1 MGEPHQGEPAGAEA
15 ARVDQAGAAAP
26 AGDAAVRGAAAVR
39 EAAPGEIPVRGTP
52 AGSTAV
58 RGSGVREAD
67 KPVLG
72 VGMVGYAFMGA
83 AHSQGW
89 RTVGRVFDLPRRPV
103 LAAVCGRDAEAVRAM
118 ADRHG
123 WAAAETDWRALIA
136 RDDVDLVD
144 ICTPGDSHAEI
155 ALAALAAGKHVLCE
169 KPLANT
175 VEEAEAMT
183 AAAEAATVRGQVAMV
198 GFNYR
203 RLPATSLART
213 MVAEGRLGTLRH
225 VRVTYLQDWLV
236 DREFPLTWRLR
247 RERAG
252 SGALGDLGAHI
263 VDLAQYLAGEPVV
276 GVSALTETF
285 VQQRPLPAAASSGL
299 SAVPDA
305 AGLGAVT
312 VDDAALFTGRF
323 ASGALAS
330 FEATRFATGRKNAL
344 RIELN
349 GERGSLAFDLE
360 RLNELS
366 YHDHTEPGT
375 HAGFR
380 RILVTEPDHPYLD
393 AWWPPGHGLGYEHT
407 FTHQAHDLVQAVAA
421 GRRSVPSFADGLQV
435 QRVLAAVEESA
446 EKNSVY
452 TPVAVTPVT
461 VASPAVRGDL

>member
-1 MGEPHQGEPAGAEA
+1 MQEPEQS
-15 ARVDQAGAAAP
+15 AAP
-26 AGDAAVRGAAAVR
+26 EPGAD
-39 EAAPGEIPVRGTP
+39 TP
-52 AGSTAV
+52 PL
-58 RGSGVREAD
+58 RI
-67 KPVLG
+67 
-72 VGMVGYAFMGA
+72 GMVGYAFMGA

-89 RTVGRVFDLPRRPV
+89 RTAGRVFDLPRRPV
-103 LAAVCGRDAEAVRAM
+103 MAAICGRDADAVRAA

-175 VEEAEAMT
+175 VEEAEAMAT
-183 AAAEAATVRGQVAMV
+183 AAEAAYGRGQLAMV

-203 RLPATSLART
+203 RVPATTLARR

-236 DREFPLTWRLR
+236 DPEFPLTWRLR
-247 RERAG
+247 KELAG
-252 SGALGDLGAHI
+252 SGSLGDLGAHI
-263 VDLAQYLAGEPVV
+263 VDLAQYVAGEPLA

-285 VQQRPLPAAASSGL
+285 VRQRPLPGGPASGLAAVSSG
-299 SAVPDA
+299 
-305 AGLGAVT
+305 GTGTVT

-330 FEATRFATGRKNAL
+330 FEATRYATGRKNAL
-344 RIELN
+344 RLELN
-349 GERGSLAFDLE
+349 GEHGSLAFDLE
-360 RLNELS
+360 RLNELW
-366 YHDHTEPGT
+366 YHDATEPGT

-407 FTHQAHDLVQAVAA
+407 FVHQARDLVHAVAE
-421 GRRSVPSFADGLQV
+421 GRRPEPSFADGLQV

-452 TPVAVTPVT
+452 TPIA
-461 VASPAVRGDL
+461 A

>member
-1 MGEPHQGEPAGAEA
+1 MGQPQQPDGPEA
-15 ARVDQAGAAAP
+15 A
-26 AGDAAVRGAAAVR
+26 
-39 EAAPGEIPVRGTP
+39 
-52 AGSTAV
+52 
-58 RGSGVREAD
+58 
-67 KPVLG
+67 KPPLR

-89 RTVGRVFDLPRRPV
+89 RTVGRAFELPLSPV
-103 LAAVCGRDAEAVRAM
+103 LSVICGRDADAVRRA

-123 WAAAETDWRALIA
+123 WAAAETDWRAVVE

-175 VEEAEAMT
+175 VEEAEAM
-183 AAAEAATVRGQVAMV
+183 AAAAQAAESRGQLAMV

-203 RLPATSLART
+203 RVPATALARN
-213 MVAEGRLGTLRH
+213 MVAEGRIGTLRH
-225 VRVTYLQDWLV
+225 LRVTYLQDWLV
-236 DREFPLTWRLR
+236 DPEFSLTWRLR
-247 RERAG
+247 KELAG

-263 VDLAQYLAGEPVV
+263 VDLAQYLAGEPLA
-276 GVSALTETF
+276 GVSAMTETF
-285 VQQRPLPAAASSGL
+285 VRERPLPGGASSGL
-299 SAVPDA
+299 SAVQSSG
-305 AGLGAVT
+305 AGEVT

-323 ASGALAS
+323 TSGALAS
-330 FEATRFATGRKNAL
+330 FEATRYATGRKNAL

-349 GERGSLAFDLE
+349 GTRGSLAFDLE

-366 YHDHTEPGT
+366 YHDGTEPGT

-407 FTHQAHDLVQAVAA
+407 FVHQARDLVHAVAE
-421 GRRSVPSFADGLQV
+421 GRRPEPSFADGLQV

-452 TPVAVTPVT
+452 TTVAV
-461 VASPAVRGDL
+461 

>member
-1 MGEPHQGEPAGAEA
+1 MGEPHQGEQAGAEA
-15 ARVDQAGAAAP
+15 ARVDEAAAAAP
-26 AGDAAVRGAAAVR
+26 AGDGAVRGAAPGESPVR
-39 EAAPGEIPVRGTP
+39 ETP
-52 AGSTAV
+52 AGRTPV

-103 LAAVCGRDAEAVRAM
+103 LAAVCGRDAEAVRVM

-175 VEEAEAMT
+175 VEEAEAM
-183 AAAEAATVRGQVAMV
+183 AEAAEAAAARGQVAMV

-236 DREFPLTWRLR
+236 DPEFPLTWRLR
-247 RERAG
+247 REHAG

-263 VDLAQYLAGEPVV
+263 VDLAQYLAGEPVA

-285 VQQRPLPAAASSGL
+285 VRQRPLPAAASSGL

-305 AGLGAVT
+305 AGLGLVT

-330 FEATRFATGRKNAL
+330 FEASRFATGRKNAL

-380 RILVTEPDHPYLD
+380 RILVTEPDHPYLE

-421 GRRSVPSFADGLQV
+421 VRRPVPSFADGLQV

-461 VASPAVRGDL
+461 AASPAVRGDL